1 MYTNRI
7 KLEFSP
13 EYAVNVSVV
22 LHTDEDSKVYL
33 DVTVSRNLLIGSA
46 QLHEL
51 RREYDLTVAAS
62 FINNSLHMIGV
73 TLLKVEATKIIS
85 QIRGVHRVLYG
96 ELTSGN

>member
-7 KLEFSP
+7 ELKFSP

-22 LHTDEDSKVYL
+22 LHTEEDGKLYV
-33 DVTVSRNLLIGSA
+33 DATVSRNLMVGSA

-51 RREYDLTVAAS
+51 RREYNFVVASS
-62 FINNSLHMIGV
+62 FINIALNAMGV
-73 TLLKVEATKIIS
+73 SIIESAKIIT
-85 QIRGVHRVLYG
+85 QILDVHKTLYG

>member
-51 RREYDLTVAAS
+51 RREYNLVAAS
-62 FINNSLHMIGV
+62 SFINTALYAMNVSHI
-73 TLLKVEATKIIS
+73 KSAKIIT
-85 QIRGVHRVLYG
+85 QILAVHKSLYG